1 MSREDGTLTCLE
13 LEEGKGDPDLDSSLG
28 SVKNLLCEPEQD
40 INFLP
45 GSVSSSYRISS
56 GSMLDSSH
64 FRALRGDQEHL
75 GLPAIL
81 LPDGA
86 PGALALQESQQLL
99 GHRDNGLLS
108 EAMRTRTTGHHPQ
121 DLTRRCSTIIYYSL
135 QKHFS
140 LLLINKVYTFRHS
153 YILFIIA

>member
-56 GSMLDSSH
+56 GSLLDSSH

-99 GHRDNGLLS
+99 GHGWRLPGGLMWEPGMVRGLGQGRAPRS
-108 EAMRTRTTGHHPQ
+108 WGGTLGRAGRT
-121 DLTRRCSTIIYYSL
+121 
-135 QKHFS
+135 
-140 LLLINKVYTFRHS
+140 V
-153 YILFIIA
+153 